1 MLVRVVTTSMA
12 VGLVTLAGLGWFVT
26 TEIRNGLVSAS
37 VDRLL
42 AESAQDAL
50 STQARADAASAQTP
64 AELQELIYGLVASLR
79 DVGGESR
86 GVVIQRHP
94 GNDSRL
100 PVTSVAAPAGS
111 ENSISDEMRTA
122 VQAGAAQSWQFVSV
136 APDGGPGAVVG
147 ATITIEDSTGTSESD
162 FSGLYEIYFV
172 YSLESEQATLD
183 VIQRVLALGAL
194 VIAGFVIFLTWWV
207 ARQAVQPVRQAAR
220 VASRVAEG
228 VLEARMPVRGY
239 DEMSTLA
246 TTFNEMTESL
256 QDQITRMED
265 LSRLQRR
272 FVADVSHELR
282 TPLTT
287 VRMASDVLFE
297 SRQVFPGEAARSAE
311 LLNTQLDRFESML
324 ADLLE
329 ISRIDAGAAHMEF
342 DATDLTSL
350 VRDEVVSMLPLAED
364 MDVELRLWGG
374 ADDSTAHVD
383 QGRVRRIIRN
393 LVANALEH
401 ANGQGVDILVTGTSA
416 ALAVVVR
423 DYGQGLTAGQ
433 AERVFDRFW
442 RADPSRRRTMGGTG
456 LGLAIAREDAQLH
469 GGALEAWGE
478 EGKGAS
484 FRLMV
489 PRGAKGLPRAP
500 IIPVVLERDDFPAQ
514 GSLVDL
520 HAVEVQ

>member
-1 MLVRVVTTSMA
+1 M
-12 VGLVTLAGLGWFVT
+12 
-26 TEIRNGLVSAS
+26 
-37 VDRLL
+37 
-42 AESAQDAL
+42 
-50 STQARADAASAQTP
+50 
-64 AELQELIYGLVASLR
+64 
-79 DVGGESR
+79 
-86 GVVIQRHP
+86 
-94 GNDSRL
+94 
-100 PVTSVAAPAGS
+100 
-111 ENSISDEMRTA
+111 
-122 VQAGAAQSWQFVSV
+122 
-136 APDGGPGAVVG
+136 
-147 ATITIEDSTGTSESD
+147 
-162 FSGLYEIYFV
+162 
-172 YSLESEQATLD
+172 
-183 VIQRVLALGAL
+183 
-194 VIAGFVIFLTWWV
+194 IAGFVIFLTWWV

-401 ANGQGVDILVTGTSA
+401 ANGEGVDILVTGTSA

-423 DYGQGLTAGQ
+423 DYGQGLAAGQ